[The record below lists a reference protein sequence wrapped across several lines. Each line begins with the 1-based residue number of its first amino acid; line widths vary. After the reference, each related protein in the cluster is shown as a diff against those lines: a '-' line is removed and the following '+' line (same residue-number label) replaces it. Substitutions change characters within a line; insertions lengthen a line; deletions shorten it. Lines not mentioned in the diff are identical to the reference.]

1 MTFRVSI
8 GKKEKINEEDQK
20 DKSQSIIRTTNI
32 FFDFLLGLINLKQK
46 EQNIKKDLKL
56 NSNNSE

>member
-1 MTFRVSI
+1 MDVMTFRVSI

-32 FFDFLLGLINLKQK
+32 FFDFLLFT
-46 EQNIKKDLKL
+46 EF
-56 NSNNSE
+56 